1 MLPTESVW
9 GNKST
14 LIIMRLKPVILL
26 GCWILSS
33 VIFLSAMLYSV
44 SHAELTTTLFVS
56 FFFAA
61 YYSVK
66 VEKRK
71 GEINRFFEK

>member
-1 MLPTESVW
+1 
-9 GNKST
+9 
-14 LIIMRLKPVILL
+14 MRLKPFILL

-71 GEINRFFEK
+71 DEINRFFEK